1 MSYPSSQTHTNAQSM
16 PFWGF
21 VCAMAMIFSLSPLAI
36 DMYLPALPQMAEF
49 FETRID
55 AMEASVAIY
64 LLSFALG
71 QLVFGTLADK
81 LNKNRLLSWGI
92 IGFAVASF
100 IVALSDN
107 LTWLFLGRA
116 AQGFLGGTSIVVF
129 SLIQQ
134 NYSKEKNGK
143 QKSSQIISYIM
154 AVVVVA
160 PMVAPMIGSQ
170 ILLHLGWQW
179 IFICLGFFAFITF
192 FTQLFIN
199 SQVSS
204 NKDEKNSVTSH
215 PSPDDKV
222 QLSQIMKGYR
232 FVLTNPLTLSY
243 MFAGAASFAGLFA
256 FISGSPFVYMSLYQ
270 ISPQDYSVLIA
281 LNAIAMISTNL
292 LNARRLGHIDPT
304 IKLIWAG
311 IGLGIIGLYLFITA
325 SLALP
330 LPYIA
335 LGVVLYMAMLGFTS
349 ANAMTGV
356 LSNSGQYAGLA
367 SGLNGVMQFGL
378 GALTSAIISLS
389 NSVNS
394 LPMAFTMAASG
405 LITCA
410 FAFAL
415 IKQTRQGA

>member
-1 MSYPSSQTHTNAQSM
+1 MSYSSSQTHTNAQSM

-21 VCAMAMIFSLSPLAI
+21 VCLMAMIFSLSPLAI
-36 DMYLPALPQMAEF
+36 DMYLPALPQMADF

-81 LNKNRLLSWGI
+81 LNKTSLLNWGL
-92 IGFAVASF
+92 IGFAIASF

-107 LTWLFLGRA
+107 LTGLFLGRA
-116 AQGFLGGTSIVVF
+116 AQGFLGGTSVVVF
-129 SLIQQ
+129 ALIQQ
-134 NYSKEKNGK
+134 NYGK

-170 ILLHLGWQW
+170 ILVHLGWQW
-179 IFICLGFFAFITF
+179 IFFCLGFFAFITF

-199 SQVSS
+199 SQASS
-204 NKDEKNSVTSH
+204 SKAEKASS
-215 PSPDDKV
+215 PSNQTTENKV
-222 QLSQIMKGYR
+222 QISQIFKGYK

-256 FISGSPFVYMSLYQ
+256 FVSGSPFVYMSLYQ
-270 ISPQDYSVLIA
+270 VSPQDYSLLVG

-292 LNARRLGHIDPT
+292 LNARHLGHIDPT
-304 IKLIWAG
+304 VKLIWAG
-311 IGLGIIGLYLFITA
+311 IGLGIIGLYLFIAA

-330 LPYIA
+330 LPYIV

-349 ANAMTGV
+349 ANAIAGV
-356 LSNSGQYAGLA
+356 LSSSGQYAGLA

-378 GALTSAIISLS
+378 GAFASAIISLS
-389 NSVNS
+389 NSINS
-394 LPMAFTMAASG
+394 MPMAFTMAASG
-405 LITCA
+405 LITCL
-410 FAFAL
+410 FAFVL
-415 IKQTRQGA
+415 IKQTRKEV

>member
-1 MSYPSSQTHTNAQSM
+1 MSYSSSQTHTNAQSM

-21 VCAMAMIFSLSPLAI
+21 VCLMAMIFSLSPLAI
-36 DMYLPALPQMAEF
+36 DMYLPALPQMADF

-81 LNKNRLLSWGI
+81 LNKTSLLNWGL
-92 IGFAVASF
+92 IGFAIASF

-107 LTWLFLGRA
+107 LTGLFLGRA
-116 AQGFLGGTSIVVF
+116 AQGFLGGTSVVVF
-129 SLIQQ
+129 ALIQQ
-134 NYSKEKNGK
+134 SYGK

-170 ILLHLGWQW
+170 ILVHLGWQW
-179 IFICLGFFAFITF
+179 IFFCLGFFAFITF

-199 SQVSS
+199 SQASS
-204 NKDEKNSVTSH
+204 SKAEKASS
-215 PSPDDKV
+215 PSNQTAENKV
-222 QLSQIMKGYR
+222 QISQIFKGYK

-256 FISGSPFVYMSLYQ
+256 FVSGSPFVYMSLYQ
-270 ISPQDYSVLIA
+270 VSPQDYSLLVG

-311 IGLGIIGLYLFITA
+311 IGLGIIGLYLFIAA

-330 LPYIA
+330 LPYIV

-349 ANAMTGV
+349 ANAIAGV
-356 LSNSGQYAGLA
+356 LSSSGQYAGLA

-378 GALTSAIISLS
+378 GAFASAIISLS

-394 LPMAFTMAASG
+394 MPMAFTMAASG
-405 LITCA
+405 LITCL
-410 FAFAL
+410 FAFVL
-415 IKQTRQGA
+415 IKQTRKEV

>member
-1 MSYPSSQTHTNAQSM
+1 MSYSSSQTHTNAQSM

-21 VCAMAMIFSLSPLAI
+21 VCLMAMIFSLSPLAI
-36 DMYLPALPQMAEF
+36 DMYLPALPQMADF

-81 LNKNRLLSWGI
+81 LNKTSLLNWGL
-92 IGFAVASF
+92 IGFAIASF

-107 LTWLFLGRA
+107 LTGLFLGRA
-116 AQGFLGGTSIVVF
+116 AQGFLGGTSVVVF
-129 SLIQQ
+129 ALIQQ
-134 NYSKEKNGK
+134 SYGK

-170 ILLHLGWQW
+170 ILVHLGWQW
-179 IFICLGFFAFITF
+179 VFFCLGFFAFITF

-199 SQVSS
+199 SQASS
-204 NKDEKNSVTSH
+204 SKAEKASS
-215 PSPDDKV
+215 PSNQTAENKV
-222 QLSQIMKGYR
+222 QISQIFKGYK

-256 FISGSPFVYMSLYQ
+256 FVSGSPFVYMSLYQ
-270 ISPQDYSVLIA
+270 VSPQDYSLLVG

-311 IGLGIIGLYLFITA
+311 IGLGIIGLYLFISA

-330 LPYIA
+330 LPYIV

-349 ANAMTGV
+349 ANAIAGV
-356 LSNSGQYAGLA
+356 LSSSGQYAGLA

-378 GALTSAIISLS
+378 GAFASAIISLS
-389 NSVNS
+389 NSINS
-394 LPMAFTMAASG
+394 MPMAFTMAASG
-405 LITCA
+405 LITCL
-410 FAFAL
+410 FAFVL
-415 IKQTRQGA
+415 IKQTRKEV

>member
-1 MSYPSSQTHTNAQSM
+1 MSYSSSQTHTNAQSM

-21 VCAMAMIFSLSPLAI
+21 VCLMAMIFSLSPLAI
-36 DMYLPALPQMAEF
+36 DMYLPALPQMADF

-81 LNKNRLLSWGI
+81 LNKTSLLSWGL
-92 IGFAVASF
+92 IGFAIASF

-107 LTWLFLGRA
+107 LTGLFLGRA
-116 AQGFLGGTSIVVF
+116 AQGFLGGTSVVVF
-129 SLIQQ
+129 ALIQQ
-134 NYSKEKNGK
+134 SYGK

-160 PMVAPMIGSQ
+160 PMIAPMIGSQ
-170 ILLHLGWQW
+170 ILVHLGWQW
-179 IFICLGFFAFITF
+179 IFFCLGFFAFITF

-199 SQVSS
+199 SQTSS
-204 NKDEKNSVTSH
+204 SKADKASS
-215 PSPDDKV
+215 PSNQTAENKV
-222 QLSQIMKGYR
+222 QISQIFKGYK

-256 FISGSPFVYMSLYQ
+256 FVSGSPFVYMSLYQ
-270 ISPQDYSVLIA
+270 VNPQDYSLLVG
-281 LNAIAMISTNL
+281 LNATAMISTNL

-311 IGLGIIGLYLFITA
+311 IGLGILGLYLFIAA

-330 LPYIA
+330 LPYIV

-349 ANAMTGV
+349 ANAIAGV
-356 LSNSGQYAGLA
+356 LSSSGQYAGLA

-378 GALTSAIISLS
+378 GAFASAIISLS

-394 LPMAFTMAASG
+394 MPMAFTMAASG
-405 LITCA
+405 LITCL
-410 FAFAL
+410 FAFVL
-415 IKQTRQGA
+415 IKQTRKEV

>member
-1 MSYPSSQTHTNAQSM
+1 MSYSSSQTHTNSQGM

-21 VCAMAMIFSLSPLAI
+21 VCLMAMIFSLSPLAI
-36 DMYLPALPQMAEF
+36 DMYLPALPQMADF

-81 LNKNRLLSWGI
+81 LNKTSLLSWGL
-92 IGFAVASF
+92 IGFAIASF

-107 LTWLFLGRA
+107 LTGLFLGRA
-116 AQGFLGGTSIVVF
+116 AQGFLGGTSVVVF
-129 SLIQQ
+129 ALIQQ
-134 NYSKEKNGK
+134 NYGK

-170 ILLHLGWQW
+170 ILVHLGWQW
-179 IFICLGFFAFITF
+179 IFFCLGFFAFITF

-199 SQVSS
+199 SQASS
-204 NKDEKNSVTSH
+204 SKAEKASS
-215 PSPDDKV
+215 PSNQTAENKV
-222 QLSQIMKGYR
+222 QISQIFKGYK

-256 FISGSPFVYMSLYQ
+256 FVSGSPFVYMSLYQ
-270 ISPQDYSVLIA
+270 VSPQDYSLLVG

-292 LNARRLGHIDPT
+292 LNARHLGHIDPT

-311 IGLGIIGLYLFITA
+311 IGLGIIGLYLFIAA

-330 LPYIA
+330 LPYIV

-349 ANAMTGV
+349 ANAIAGV
-356 LSNSGQYAGLA
+356 LSSSGQYAGLA

-378 GALTSAIISLS
+378 GAFASAIISLS
-389 NSVNS
+389 SSINSM
-394 LPMAFTMAASG
+394 PMAFTMAASG
-405 LITCA
+405 LITCL
-410 FAFAL
+410 FAFVL
-415 IKQTRQGA
+415 IKQTRKEV

>member
-1 MSYPSSQTHTNAQSM
+1 MSYSSSQTHTNAQSM

-21 VCAMAMIFSLSPLAI
+21 VCLMAMIFSLSPLAI
-36 DMYLPALPQMAEF
+36 DMYLPALPQMADF

-81 LNKNRLLSWGI
+81 LNKTSLLNWGL
-92 IGFAVASF
+92 IGFAIASF

-107 LTWLFLGRA
+107 LTGLFLGRA
-116 AQGFLGGTSIVVF
+116 AQGFLGGTSVVVF
-129 SLIQQ
+129 ALIQQ
-134 NYSKEKNGK
+134 NYGK

-170 ILLHLGWQW
+170 ILVHLGWQW
-179 IFICLGFFAFITF
+179 IFFCLGFFAFITF

-199 SQVSS
+199 SQASS
-204 NKDEKNSVTSH
+204 SKAEKASS
-215 PSPDDKV
+215 PSSQTTENKV
-222 QLSQIMKGYR
+222 QISQIFKGYK

-256 FISGSPFVYMSLYQ
+256 FVSGSPFVYMSLYQ
-270 ISPQDYSVLIA
+270 VSPQDYSLLVG

-292 LNARRLGHIDPT
+292 LNARHLGHIDPT
-304 IKLIWAG
+304 VKLIWAG
-311 IGLGIIGLYLFITA
+311 IGLGIIGLYLFIAA

-330 LPYIA
+330 LPYIV

-349 ANAMTGV
+349 ANAIAGV
-356 LSNSGQYAGLA
+356 LSSSGQYAGLA

-378 GALTSAIISLS
+378 GALASAIISFS

-394 LPMAFTMAASG
+394 MPMTFTMTASG
-405 LITCA
+405 FITCV

-415 IKQTRQGA
+415 IKQTRKGV

>member
-1 MSYPSSQTHTNAQSM
+1 MSYSSSQTHTNAQSM

-21 VCAMAMIFSLSPLAI
+21 VCLMAMIFSLSPLAI
-36 DMYLPALPQMAEF
+36 DMYLPALPQMADF

-81 LNKNRLLSWGI
+81 LNKTSLLNWGL
-92 IGFAVASF
+92 IGFAIASF

-107 LTWLFLGRA
+107 LTGLFLGRA
-116 AQGFLGGTSIVVF
+116 AQGFLGGTSVVVF
-129 SLIQQ
+129 ALIQQ
-134 NYSKEKNGK
+134 NYGK

-170 ILLHLGWQW
+170 ILVQLGWQW
-179 IFICLGFFAFITF
+179 IFFCLGFFAFITF

-199 SQVSS
+199 SQASS
-204 NKDEKNSVTSH
+204 SKAEKASS
-215 PSPDDKV
+215 PSNQTTENKV
-222 QLSQIMKGYR
+222 QISQIFKGYK

-256 FISGSPFVYMSLYQ
+256 FVSGSPFVYMSLYQ
-270 ISPQDYSVLIA
+270 VSPQDYSLLVG

-304 IKLIWAG
+304 VKLIWAG
-311 IGLGIIGLYLFITA
+311 IGLGIIGLYLFIAA

-330 LPYIA
+330 LPYIV

-349 ANAMTGV
+349 ANAIAGV
-356 LSNSGQYAGLA
+356 LSSSGQYAGLA

-378 GALTSAIISLS
+378 GAFASAIISLS

-394 LPMAFTMAASG
+394 MPMAFTMAASG
-405 LITCA
+405 LITCL
-410 FAFAL
+410 FAFVL
-415 IKQTRQGA
+415 IKQTRKEV